1 MTGATRDLALDVAA
15 QLSAATGYRGT
26 SLADVAQAAGL
37 SNAGL
42 LHHFPSKEQLLVK
55 VLRRRDAADAAALQA
70 RGRGPEPTV
79 WDLLD
84 SMVDLAE
91 LNSERL
97 GMVRLYSTLSGEAID
112 ADHPANGWLREHL
125 SRGVADIY
133 SALEAGKAAGIV
145 HPEAPSAS
153 IARSCVALLDGL
165 QIQWLAG
172 LEDATESA
180 AAPSGVACWRS
191 TRCARTSEFSLKG

>member
-1 MTGATRDLALDVAA
+1 
-15 QLSAATGYRGT
+15 
-26 SLADVAQAAGL
+26 
-37 SNAGL
+37 
-42 LHHFPSKEQLLVK
+42 
-55 VLRRRDAADAAALQA
+55 
-70 RGRGPEPTV
+70 
-79 WDLLD
+79 
-84 SMVDLAE
+84 MVDLAA

-125 SRGVADIY
+125 SRGVADVY

-145 HPEAPSAS
+145 RPEAPSAS

-172 LEDATESA
+172 RREAVDTA
-180 AAPSGVACWRS
+180 AAGPCEPGDGDVLEIDEMS
-191 TRCARTSEFSLKG
+191 TDVRVFVDGLRALWELPARK